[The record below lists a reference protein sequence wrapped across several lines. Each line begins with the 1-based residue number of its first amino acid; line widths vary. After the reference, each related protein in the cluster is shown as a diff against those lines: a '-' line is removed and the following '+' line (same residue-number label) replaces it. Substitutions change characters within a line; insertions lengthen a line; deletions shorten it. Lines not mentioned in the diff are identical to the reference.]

1 MPVIVWPLSIV
12 CIGVVITWPSCIVCV
27 LPLLFELPVNASAPI
42 KATPKS
48 TTAAMTTIKTC
59 LFKSLSF
66 RFGPAASYG
75 RVLKDL

>member
-1 MPVIVWPLSIV
+1 
-12 CIGVVITWPSCIVCV
+12 
-27 LPLLFELPVNASAPI
+27 LPVNASAPI